1 MIETVSEGPNTVLR
15 LSGQIEAEHIQQLRS
30 EIGRGTPVTALNL
43 DEVKLVSRDVIR
55 FLGDCE
61 AHGIELRHCPPY
73 VREWIF
79 RGQGRP

>member
-1 MIETVSEGPNTVLR
+1 MIERFSEGPNTVLR
-15 LSGQIEAEHIQQLRS
+15 LNGHIEAEHIQQLRS
-30 EIGRGTPVTALNL
+30 EISRGAPVNALDL

-79 RGQGRP
+79 SGKGP